1 MPAPVGSVDI
11 ELDLIQWVQGKVG
24 PAVVVRDEVDNNL
37 LAELPTIQVQRLPAG
52 DDDSFR
58 LDRALVDV
66 DVYAA
71 SRGEAL
77 DLAGRVRAWLLLEL
91 RGAKTSRAQYGRI
104 RSSPPPAIR
113 PYENTG
119 LRRAGATYEIYSH
132 PVS

>member
-1 MPAPVGSVDI
+1 MADVGSVDI
-11 ELDLIQWVQGKVG
+11 ELDLIEWLQAKAG
-24 PAVVVRDEVDNNL
+24 PDVVVRDEVDNNL
-37 LAELPTIQVQRLPAG
+37 LKELPTIQVQRLPAG
-52 DDDSFR
+52 SDDGFR
-58 LDRALVDV
+58 VDRALVDV

-71 SRGEAL
+71 TRGDAIAL
-77 DLAGRVRAWLLLEL
+77 ALRVRGWLLTQL
-91 RGAKTSRAQYGRI
+91 RGSSTARAQYGRV

>member
-1 MPAPVGSVDI
+1 MADVGSVDI
-11 ELDLIQWVQGKVG
+11 ELDLIEWLQAKAG
-24 PAVVVRDEVDNNL
+24 PDVVVRDEVDNKL
-37 LAELPTIQVQRLPAG
+37 LNELPTIQVQRLPAG
-52 DDDSFR
+52 GDDGFR

-71 SRGEAL
+71 TRGEAL
-77 DLAGRVRAWLLLEL
+77 DLAKLVRGWLLTQL
-91 RGAKTSRAQYGRI
+91 RGSATSRAQYGRVN
-104 RSSPPPAIR
+104 SSPPPAIR